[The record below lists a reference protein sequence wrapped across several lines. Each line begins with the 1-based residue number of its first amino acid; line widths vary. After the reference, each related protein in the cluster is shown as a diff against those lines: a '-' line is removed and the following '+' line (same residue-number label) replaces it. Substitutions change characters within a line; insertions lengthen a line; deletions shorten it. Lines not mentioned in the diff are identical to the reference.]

1 MSAIGAYAV
10 TLAELNPLEPV
21 TSVPLWTFHIGSW
34 PLVFS
39 NHALTVLV
47 AAGIVLLVIPR
58 AARHPKFVPGKLQ
71 NLVETICVFLR
82 EEMAKPV
89 LGHHTDQYVGLLWT
103 IFFFV
108 LTLNLVGMIPAD
120 KILPLVMSKPP
131 RLGGPATANI
141 WVTGALA
148 IVTFIMSHVLGI
160 RKQGFIHYVATL
172 APPSPVWLLPLI
184 YPLELI
190 TIFIRPFTL
199 AIRLF
204 ANIVAGHMVLG
215 TFLGL
220 ILIFANWGVAAASV
234 TACVA
239 LSFLELLVAFVQAFI
254 FAFLATVYI
263 GSAIGSQH

>member
-1 MSAIGAYAV
+1 MSAIGVYAT

-21 TSVPLWTFHIGSW
+21 TSVPLLTFQIGSW
-34 PLVFS
+34 QLVLS
-39 NHALTVLV
+39 NHALVVVVTAL
-47 AAGIVLLVIPR
+47 ILLLVIPR
-58 AARHPKFVPGKLQ
+58 AARAPKFVPGRLQ
-71 NLVETICVFLR
+71 NVVESICVFLR

-89 LGHHTDQYVGLLWT
+89 LGHHTDQYIGLLWT

-108 LTLNLVGMIPAD
+108 LTLNLVGMIPTD
-120 KILPLVMSKPP
+120 KIVPLITGKPC

-141 WVTGALA
+141 YVTGALA
-148 IVTFIMSHVLGI
+148 AVTFVMSHILGI
-160 RKQGFIHYVATL
+160 RKQGLIHYVATL
-172 APPSPVWLLPLI
+172 APPSPTWLLPLI

-220 ILIFANWGVAAASV
+220 IFVFKNLGVAAASIS
-234 TACVA
+234 ACVA

-263 GSAIGSQH
+263 GAAIGSQH